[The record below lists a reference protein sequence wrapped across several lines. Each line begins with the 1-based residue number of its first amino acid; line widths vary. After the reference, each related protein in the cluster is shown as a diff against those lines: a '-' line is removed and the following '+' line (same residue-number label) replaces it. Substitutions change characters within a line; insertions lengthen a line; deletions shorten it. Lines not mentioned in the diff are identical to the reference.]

1 MGYSKV
7 DPELK
12 RTIKNL
18 SFIYKEEP
26 QPELLLRIPNS
37 FPDSKYTVRHETEE
51 FTSVCPLNISQP
63 DHAKIIIEFQ
73 PREFLV
79 ELKSLK
85 FFLTSFRDVEIFHE
99 QVPPYILDQLVKLL
113 DPKWIFVTG
122 EFTTRGGLRTT
133 VQDRY
138 VRPRDE

>member
-26 QPELLLRIPNS
+26 QPELLLRIPNT
-37 FPDSKYTVRHETEE
+37 FRHFDYTVRHETEE
-51 FTSVCPLNISQP
+51 FTSVCPLNVSQP
-63 DHAKIIIEFQ
+63 DHAKITVEFQ
-73 PREFLV
+73 PREHLV

-99 QVPPYILDQLVKLL
+99 QVTPYILEALTNLL
-113 DPKWIFVTG
+113 EPKWLFVTG

-133 VQDRY
+133 VQAKY
-138 VRPRDE
+138 VRDE